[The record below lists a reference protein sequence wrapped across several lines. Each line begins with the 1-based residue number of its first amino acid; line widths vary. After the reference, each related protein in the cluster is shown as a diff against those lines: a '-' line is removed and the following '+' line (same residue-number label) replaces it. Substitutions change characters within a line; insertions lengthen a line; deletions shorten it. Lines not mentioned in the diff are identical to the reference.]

1 MKYSILAAFSESIPY
16 IPGLRELTGSS
27 SSAILMMQLEYWFN
41 RYPEGFYKFLETPQK
56 NHPDY
61 TPGDSWTEEL
71 AFGKEEFRSA
81 FDRIGN
87 RFSSKTQYEEAK
99 RSGQEFS
106 DKFYLSYFDRQTGLT
121 YYHRCHDRI
130 NEFISQIEPRHKGVG
145 KKARKTTTKPQSQN
159 LDHVVDPNLR
169 EIVDPN
175 LREIG
180 ISEMSISEDPI
191 YRNGDSRFTDPYI
204 YSETTPETTTEIKI
218 KSPLTPQ
225 GEAVGKNF
233 VDNSFEIQDAPEED
247 AIANPLPTQKTQNQP
262 LVQTEIPPQRI
273 NVPAI
278 ENDSR
283 FVASDP
289 TAENMEARGAIAAT
303 GAMQGSSCID
313 PGFLEFYRLFLNG
326 CDAYKKRGRE
336 CTTHHAKSSLGK
348 LWRDDPLRILGEI
361 ENWQK
366 SKATT
371 AQYPDTQNIDE
382 IPEDELDALLKAIED
397 KTPGVDS

>member
-1 MKYSILAAFSESIPY
+1 MKRDRQQNETSIISIEKHSQNYSLIDNA
-16 IPGLRELTGSS
+16 GLRDSVLTYKATGLWAFLISHPPDWQININHLINSKADGRDSVLSGLCELYDAGY
-27 SSAILMMQLEYWFN
+27 LLYLKW
-41 RYPEGFYKFLETPQK
+41 
-56 NHPDY
+56 
-61 TPGDSWTEEL
+61 
-71 AFGKEEFRSA
+71 RSA
-81 FDRIGN
+81 DGTFGSQYIVFESAQLKEKYLDRMN
-87 RFSSKTQYEEAK
+87 EDDKTKIATPYNPK
-99 RSGQEFS
+99 SR
-106 DKFYLSYFDRQTGLT
+106 T
-121 YYHRCHDRI
+121 
-130 NEFISQIEPRHKGVG
+130 
-145 KKARKTTTKPQSQN
+145 KKNQS
-159 LDHVVDPNLR
+159 
-169 EIVDPN
+169 
-175 LREIG
+175 
-180 ISEMSISEDPI
+180 
-191 YRNGDSRFTDPYI
+191 
-204 YSETTPETTTEIKI
+204 ETTTENPLWSGNGKTVTENPLPQNRYGKSDQTNNIYTNDSETNDLKQI

-225 GEAVGKNF
+225 GEVVGKNF
-233 VDNSFEIQDAPEED
+233 VDNSFEIQDASEED

>member
-1 MKYSILAAFSESIPY
+1 MNRNQSQLSDGRVLPIAWISTALDDLPISSEAFRVYFHLLRRVGKNDKAWPSYRSIGCHCFPS
-16 IPGLRELTGSS
+16 
-27 SSAILMMQLEYWFN
+27 M
-41 RYPEGFYKFLETPQK
+41 
-56 NHPDY
+56 
-61 TPGDSWTEEL
+61 
-71 AFGKEEFRSA
+71 KEESARSKA
-81 FDRIGN
+81 I
-87 RFSSKTQYEEAK
+87 
-99 RSGQEFS
+99 RSVKELVEWNLIRVENVQTNQGFHSNHYYITNDSEWKDPS
-106 DKFYLSYFDRQTGLT
+106 DV
-121 YYHRCHDRI
+121 
-130 NEFISQIEPRHKGVG
+130 ISPPSDVISLNKDLPYKDIQIKDYQG
-145 KKARKTTTKPQSQN
+145 
-159 LDHVVDPNLR
+159 
-169 EIVDPN
+169 
-175 LREIG
+175 
-180 ISEMSISEDPI
+180 
-191 YRNGDSRFTDPYI
+191 
-204 YSETTPETTTEIKI
+204 KI

-225 GEAVGKNF
+225 GEVVEKNF
-233 VDNSFEIQDAPEED
+233 VDNGFEIQDASEED

-262 LVQTEIPPQRI
+262 LVQTEIHPQRI

-289 TAENMEARGAIAAT
+289 MAENTEARGAIAKT

-366 SKATT
+366 SQATT

-382 IPEDELDALLKAIED
+382 IPEDELDAILKAIEN
-397 KTPGVDS
+397 KILLKEQQNNANN